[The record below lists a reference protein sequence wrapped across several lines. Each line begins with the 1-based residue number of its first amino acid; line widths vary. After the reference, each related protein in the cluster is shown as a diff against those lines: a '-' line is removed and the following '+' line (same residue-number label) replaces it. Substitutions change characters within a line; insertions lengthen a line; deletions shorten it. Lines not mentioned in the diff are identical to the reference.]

1 MQTSRTGRP
10 IFSLILVSLLG
21 AHYSTLNAQTL
32 DDQLKATAVS
42 ELAAESM
49 ANGDAVRGAIVFF
62 QQSMQCSKC
71 HSVTGQSATGLGPD
85 LVSLSKET
93 TNEQIIESVLLPSK
107 VIRKGYESVSV
118 VLTDGR
124 TIVGIL
130 VEKTNDGVTLRD
142 AARLGETV
150 SISATDIEEI
160 VPGTVSLMPAGQMNL
175 LSSRQQFL
183 DLIRYLIEVRDGGTA
198 RAKELQ
204 PSPSLLTFV
213 VPEYEQHID
222 HAGFIKDWNQQSFE
236 RGEAIYRRV
245 CMNCHGTKDQAGSL
259 PTSLKFASGKFRSGS
274 DPFTMY
280 QTLTRGFG
288 LMAAQTWMVPSQK
301 YDVIHYIRETYLKP
315 HNASQYVAI
324 TPEYLNRLPKGD
336 TRGPEPSKIQPWN
349 AMDYGP
355 SLTHTYEVPG
365 PVHNFA
371 YKGIAMRLDPGAGG
385 VSRGH
390 HWMLFDTDTLR
401 MAAAWSAV
409 PNGDPDQ
416 NFIDWRGIQFNGEH
430 QIHPHLTGHM
440 VASNGTGPGW
450 ANPVSGQLTDDQR
463 VRGRDNRQYG
473 PLPAEWGKFHGQYSY
488 GQDTVL
494 SLLA

>member
-1 MQTSRTGRP
+1 MFNPPKTARCLAFLLCLITVSARTQL
-10 IFSLILVSLLG
+10 S
-21 AHYSTLNAQTL
+21 AQTL
-32 DDQLKATAVS
+32 DDQLKATPVG
-42 ELAAESM
+42 ELAAESL
-49 ANGDAVRGAIVFF
+49 AQGDAVRGAVVFF

-71 HSVTGQSATGLGPD
+71 HSVTGQTSNGLGPD
-85 LVSLSKET
+85 LVSIAKDT
-93 TNEQIIESVLLPSK
+93 TNEQLIESVLLPSR
-107 VIRKGYESVSV
+107 VIRKGFESASV
-118 VLTDGR
+118 VLNDGR
-124 TIVGIL
+124 TLVGIV
-130 VEKTNDGVTLRD
+130 VEQSPTTVTLRD
-142 AARLGETV
+142 ASRLGEAV
-150 SISATDIEEI
+150 SVPAGDIDEI
-160 VPGTVSLMPAGQMNL
+160 VPAKVSLMPAGQMNL

-183 DLIRYLIEVRDGGTA
+183 DLIRYLIEVRDGGAA
-198 RAKELQ
+198 RARELQ
-204 PSPSLLTFV
+204 PSPALLTFV
-213 VPEYEQHID
+213 VPEYEQQID
-222 HAGFIKDWNQQSFE
+222 HEGFIRDWNQESFE

-315 HNASQYVAI
+315 HNPSQYVDI
-324 TPEYLNRLPKGD
+324 TPEYLSKLPKGD

-365 PVHNFA
+365 PFHNIA
-371 YKGIAMRLDPGAGG
+371 YKGIAIRLDPGAGG

-401 MAAAWSAV
+401 MAAAWSAE
-409 PNGDPDQ
+409 PNGDPEQ

-430 QIHPHLTGHM
+430 QIHPSLTGKIA
-440 VASNGTGPGW
+440 ASNGTGPGW
-450 ANPVSGQLTDDQR
+450 ADPETGQLTDDQR
-463 VRGRDNRQYG
+463 VIGRDDRRYG
-473 PLPAEWGKFHGQYSY
+473 PLPKTWGQFHGQYLH
-488 GQDTVL
+488 G
-494 SLLA
+494 